1 MKNYNVAETPEE
13 FHQQQLA
20 EHSANNSGLWEYKN
34 RAFKDAISPYVKQ
47 KAEIYNCCTN
57 VSVVICD
64 NGSIKHEYG
73 LNEAQK
79 INLRLIDDLV
89 ASKRREIFDA

>member
-20 EHSANNSGLWEYKN
+20 AHTENTRGEWGAKS
-34 RAFKDAISPYVKQ
+34 RAFCDAIAPYVEQ
-47 KAEIYNCCTN
+47 KAKIYNCCTSI
-57 VSVVICD
+57 SVVVTND
-64 NGSIKHEYG
+64 GNIKHEYG

-79 INLRLIDDLV
+79 TNLRLIDELIMN
-89 ASKRREIFDA
+89 KRREIFNA

>member
-1 MKNYNVAETPEE
+1 MTPEE

-20 EHSANNSGLWEYKN
+20 DHNKNNAGDWEAKN
-34 RAFKDAISPYVKQ
+34 KAFKDAIAQYVKQ
-47 KAEIYNCCTN
+47 KAEIYNCCTSI
-57 VSVVICD
+57 SVVIND

-79 INLRLIDDLV
+79 INLRLIDKLIRD
-89 ASKRREIFDA
+89 KQREIYDA